1 MYQSMLLF
9 FNLWKKDS
17 MRVCAGQYCAVICL
31 LSVKKK
37 LYSYSFADFF
47 KEMEMGSGS
56 KMFCLA
62 LQIPKKKYTAY
73 EVIFILFEGENC

>member
-1 MYQSMLLF
+1 
-9 FNLWKKDS
+9 
-17 MRVCAGQYCAVICL
+17 
-31 LSVKKK
+31 
-37 LYSYSFADFF
+37 
-47 KEMEMGSGS
+47 MEMGSGS